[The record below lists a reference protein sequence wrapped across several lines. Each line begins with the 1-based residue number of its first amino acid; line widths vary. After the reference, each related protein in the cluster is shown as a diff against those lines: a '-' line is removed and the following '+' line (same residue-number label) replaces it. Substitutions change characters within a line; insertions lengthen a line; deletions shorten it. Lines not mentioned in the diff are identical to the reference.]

1 METENIGKV
10 KSEIGPEITIKSK
23 ASDHF
28 LYTRQT
34 KPSPS
39 SIQKIRIAKQKLLS
53 HHPILVKNH
62 ATSKLKSSASHPA
75 KMIFN
80 MSISAELATCNMRK
94 VKSEIGQEI
103 TVKSKA
109 SEHVVYT

>member
-1 METENIGKV
+1 MKTENMGKV
-10 KSEIGPEITIKSK
+10 KPEMGPEITIKSK

-39 SIQKIRIAKQKLLS
+39 SIQEIRIAKQNLLS

-62 ATSKLKSSASHPA
+62 ATSKLKSSASRPA
-75 KMIFN
+75 KMIFI
-80 MSISAELATCNMRK
+80 MSISAKMETENIEK
-94 VKSEIGQEI
+94 VKAEI
-103 TVKSKA
+103 
-109 SEHVVYT
+109 

>member
-28 LYTRQT
+28 LYTRQA

-53 HHPILVKNH
+53 QHPTLVKKH
-62 ATSKLKSSASHPA
+62 ATLIPKSSTLPPAPLTLLQIASA
-75 KMIFN
+75 
-80 MSISAELATCNMRK
+80 SIR
-94 VKSEIGQEI
+94 
-103 TVKSKA
+103 A
-109 SEHVVYT
+109 SENDTVNTEIE